1 MSTISSAIDIIKT
14 AVTGALPN
22 HTYLTNGYQ
31 PDENNNL
38 YLNQGVGIA
47 WRQSLNTNREI
58 CPKIYMS
65 QTFDVVITR
74 NYFASDLN
82 VDDKE
87 SQAKQIFEDALL
99 VIQALGTDVLS
110 SQNQAVAKCKY
121 IGHNGIETVFG
132 EKDNYLKATLTFEFE
147 YYETLT

>member
-1 MSTISSAIDIIKT
+1 MSTISSAIDLIKT
-14 AVTGALPN
+14 AVTTALPN
-22 HTYLTNGYQ
+22 HTYLTNAYQ
-31 PDENNNL
+31 PEENNNL

-47 WRQSLNTNREI
+47 WRQAINTNREV
-58 CPKIYMS
+58 CPKIYQS
-65 QTFDVVITR
+65 QTFEVVITR

-99 VIQALGTDVLS
+99 VISALSIDVLDS
-110 SQNQAVAKCKY
+110 LNQSVAICKY
-121 IGHNGIETVFG
+121 LGHNGIETVFG
-132 EKDNYLKATLTFEFE
+132 EKDNYLKATLNFEFE